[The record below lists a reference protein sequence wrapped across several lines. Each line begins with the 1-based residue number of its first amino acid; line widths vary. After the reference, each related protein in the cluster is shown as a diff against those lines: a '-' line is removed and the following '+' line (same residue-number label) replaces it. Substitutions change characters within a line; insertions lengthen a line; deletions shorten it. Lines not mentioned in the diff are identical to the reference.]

1 MAKIIPILQNP
12 QRYTQQTD
20 RWVISASP
28 NISPITIQ
36 KGISIGNLKPLLEVD
51 GIIVKADEW
60 YLCSQKTIDALQ
72 TSNNPHY
79 AIETN
84 GPIKVKDKEV
94 SIGKSIKII
103 EIDVD
108 KLKDTSEGL
117 DFQNRKAAVAYVD
130 YIFEGDTQDGVPVNL
145 IRQINYTLNPT
156 IDRPVDKYG
165 LHSFQLGDDT
175 TIYSIDKLNTETK
188 QSDGTLDKAKLET
201 FLGNLQNRLIVLRND
216 FNMIK
221 DVFYNG
227 TFPDSQ
233 VTIDFEKIAT
243 SGVSDTANE
252 EPPVVFKYTQL
263 AQVVETPLT
272 STGSVNTNT
281 TTTNTT
287 TTTEPTAPTPG
298 EPATPT
304 PPVIQ
309 LRMRKKRDL
318 KANRIGVYEGD
329 PTAGG
334 RGALKRI
341 IKEGDTFWG
350 YFFKD
355 WDHGQKIWAVY
366 EADKTT
372 LIGYGIADRND
383 FVDPV

>member
-201 FLGNLQNRLIVLRND
+201 FLGNLQNRLVVLRND

-233 VTIDFEKIAT
+233 VTIDFEKVAVP
-243 SGVSDTANE
+243 GVSDTANE

-281 TTTNTT
+281 TTT
-287 TTTEPTAPTPG
+287 TEPTAPTPG

-304 PPVIQ
+304 PPIIQ

-355 WDHGQKIWAVY
+355 WEHGNKIWAVY

>member
-108 KLKDTSEGL
+108 KLKKESEGL

-156 IDRPVDKYG
+156 IERPVDKYG

-201 FLGNLQNRLIVLRND
+201 FLGNLQNRLVVLRND

-233 VTIDFEKIAT
+233 VTIDFEKVAVP
-243 SGVSDTANE
+243 GVSDTANE

-281 TTTNTT
+281 TTT
-287 TTTEPTAPTPG
+287 EPTAPTPG

-304 PPVIQ
+304 PPIIQ

-334 RGALKRI
+334 RGVLKRI

-355 WDHGQKIWAVY
+355 WEHGNKIWAVY

>member
-1 MAKIIPILQNP
+1 
-12 QRYTQQTD
+12 
-20 RWVISASP
+20 
-28 NISPITIQ
+28 
-36 KGISIGNLKPLLEVD
+36 LEVD

-156 IDRPVDKYG
+156 IERPVDKYG

-201 FLGNLQNRLIVLRND
+201 FLGNLQNRLVVLRND

-233 VTIDFEKIAT
+233 VTIDFEKVAVP
-243 SGVSDTANE
+243 GVSDTANE

-281 TTTNTT
+281 TTT
-287 TTTEPTAPTPG
+287 EPGTPTPG

-304 PPVIQ
+304 PPIIQ

-355 WDHGQKIWAVY
+355 WEHGNKIWAVY

>member
-1 MAKIIPILQNP
+1 MAKIIPITQNP
-12 QRYTQQTD
+12 QRYTQQTNS
-20 RWVISASP
+20 WVISASP
-28 NISPITIQ
+28 NISPITIE
-36 KGISIGNLKPLLEVD
+36 KGISIGNLKPVLEVD
-51 GIIVKADEW
+51 GIIVKADDW
-60 YLCSQKTIDALQ
+60 YLCSQNTIDTLQ

-79 AIETN
+79 AIESN

-94 SIGKSIKII
+94 MMGKSIKII

-108 KLKDTSEGL
+108 KLKKEAEGL
-117 DFQNRKAAVAYVD
+117 DFQNRKAAVSYVD

-156 IDRPVDKYG
+156 IERPVDKYG
-165 LHSFQLGDDT
+165 LHSFQLGDDD

-201 FLGNLQNRLIVLRND
+201 FLGNLQNRLVVLRND

-233 VTIDFEKIAT
+233 VTIDFEKVAVP
-243 SGVSDTANE
+243 GVSDTVNE

-281 TTTNTT
+281 TTT
-287 TTTEPTAPTPG
+287 TEPTTPTPG

-304 PPVIQ
+304 PPIIQ

-334 RGALKRI
+334 RGELKRI

-355 WDHGQKIWAVY
+355 WEHGNKIWAVY

>member
-1 MAKIIPILQNP
+1 
-12 QRYTQQTD
+12 
-20 RWVISASP
+20 
-28 NISPITIQ
+28 
-36 KGISIGNLKPLLEVD
+36 VD
-51 GIIVKADEW
+51 GIIVKADDW
-60 YLCSQKTIDALQ
+60 YLCSQNTIDALQ
-72 TSNNPHY
+72 SSNNPHY

-94 SIGKSIKII
+94 SMGKSIKII

-108 KLKDTSEGL
+108 KLKKDAEGL

-156 IDRPVDKYG
+156 IERPVDKYG

-201 FLGNLQNRLIVLRND
+201 FLSNLQNRLVVLRND

-233 VTIDFEKIAT
+233 VTIDFEKVAV
-243 SGVSDTANE
+243 SGVSDTVNE

-281 TTTNTT
+281 TTT
-287 TTTEPTAPTPG
+287 TEPTAPTPG
-298 EPATPT
+298 DPATPPT
-304 PPVIQ
+304 PPIIQ

-318 KANRIGVYEGD
+318 RNNTIPVWTND
-329 PTAGG
+329 PTVGDK
-334 RGALKRI
+334 GARKRL

-355 WDHGQKIWAVY
+355 WEHGQKVWVVY

-372 LIGYGIADRND
+372 IVGWGVADRND

>member
-156 IDRPVDKYG
+156 IERPVDKYG

-201 FLGNLQNRLIVLRND
+201 FLGNLQNRLVVLRND

-233 VTIDFEKIAT
+233 VTIDFEKVAVP
-243 SGVSDTANE
+243 GVSDTVNE

-281 TTTNTT
+281 TTT
-287 TTTEPTAPTPG
+287 TEPTTPTPG

-304 PPVIQ
+304 PPIIQ

-334 RGALKRI
+334 RGELKRI

-355 WDHGQKIWAVY
+355 WEHGNKIWAVY

>member
-108 KLKDTSEGL
+108 KLKKESEGL

-156 IDRPVDKYG
+156 IERPVDKYG

-201 FLGNLQNRLIVLRND
+201 FLGNLQNRLVVLRND

-233 VTIDFEKIAT
+233 VTIDFEKVAVP
-243 SGVSDTANE
+243 GVSDTVNE

-281 TTTNTT
+281 TTT
-287 TTTEPTAPTPG
+287 TEPTTPTPG

-304 PPVIQ
+304 PPIIQ

-334 RGALKRI
+334 RGELKRI

-355 WDHGQKIWAVY
+355 WEHGNKIWAVY

>member
-156 IDRPVDKYG
+156 IERPVDKYG

-201 FLGNLQNRLIVLRND
+201 FLGNLQNRLVVLRND

-233 VTIDFEKIAT
+233 VTIDFEKVAVP
-243 SGVSDTANE
+243 GVSDTANE

-281 TTTNTT
+281 TTT
-287 TTTEPTAPTPG
+287 EPGTPTPG

-304 PPVIQ
+304 PPIIQ

-355 WDHGQKIWAVY
+355 WEHGNKIWAVY

>member
-156 IDRPVDKYG
+156 IERPVDKYG

-201 FLGNLQNRLIVLRND
+201 FLGNLQNRLVVLRND

-233 VTIDFEKIAT
+233 VTIDFEKVAVP
-243 SGVSDTANE
+243 GVSDTANE

-281 TTTNTT
+281 TTT
-287 TTTEPTAPTPG
+287 TEPTTPTPG

-304 PPVIQ
+304 PPIIQ

-334 RGALKRI
+334 RGELKRI

-355 WDHGQKIWAVY
+355 WEHGNKIWAVY